1 MRTDMP
7 GKHAP
12 QREPSRVRTGEYLS
26 GDVQPLLHE
35 VRYAL
40 LHLSDLG
47 EDTVIDL
54 RNISPSYNPTKQTTK
69 GRA

>member
-12 QREPSRVRTGEYLS
+12 RREPARVCTGEYPT
-26 GDVQPLLHE
+26 GDVQPLLHQIRFTL
-35 VRYAL
+35 V
-40 LHLSDLG
+40 HLSDLG

-54 RNISPSYNPTKQTTK
+54 RNLSQSYNPTKQTTR
-69 GRA
+69 GHI